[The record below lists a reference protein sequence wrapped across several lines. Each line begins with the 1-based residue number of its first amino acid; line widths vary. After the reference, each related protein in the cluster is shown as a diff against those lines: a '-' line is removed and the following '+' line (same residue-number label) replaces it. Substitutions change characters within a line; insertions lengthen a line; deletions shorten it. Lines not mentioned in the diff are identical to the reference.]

1 MEQLGA
7 VGASTHH
14 LRALAS
20 LRALLY
26 GPRPMAVRIFNTL
39 TGEKQ
44 PLEPLRPPAV
54 GMYVCGPTVYDMS
67 HVGHARV
74 YVAFDVVARHLRRRG
89 YRLTYVRNFTDVDD
103 KIIKR
108 AHELGQKPSD
118 VSERFIREYL
128 TDMAA
133 LGVRRAD
140 VEPKVTEHIPEIVA
154 LIEKLVAR
162 GLAYPA
168 AGDVYY
174 AVRLFPDY
182 GKLSRRNLDDL
193 KAGARVEPGEQKR
206 DPLDFALWKAAKPG
220 EPQWPSPWG
229 PGRPGWHIEC
239 SAMSEKYLGESFDI
253 HAGGK
258 DLVFPHHENE
268 IAQSEGASGKPFA
281 RIWMHNGFVTLDQEK
296 MSKSLGNFFTI
307 RDVTAKFEPEALRL
321 FLLSTHYRSPINF
334 SDQALGEAE
343 RRLDYFYETL
353 AKADAL
359 LAGATPEP
367 EPATAE
373 SVTAAFDE
381 AMDDDFN
388 TPGALAALS
397 EPLKKLNE
405 LTERPGKA
413 AQRQE
418 SQSIAAALL
427 RAVRE
432 AGAVL
437 GLCERPPPEY
447 LAERRVHLA
456 ARKQLDVARVEALI
470 GDRASARRA
479 KDFAKADA
487 IRGELAALGVE
498 IMDGPAGTS
507 WKIAG

>member
-1 MEQLGA
+1 
-7 VGASTHH
+7 
-14 LRALAS
+14 
-20 LRALLY
+20 
-26 GPRPMAVRIFNTL
+26 MAIRIFSTL
-39 TGEKQ
+39 SGVKE
-44 PLEPLRPPAV
+44 PLEPLHPPAV

-74 YVAFDVVARHLRRRG
+74 YVAFDVVARQLRRRG
-89 YRLTYVRNFTDVDD
+89 YRLTYVRNYTDVDD

-108 AHELGQKPSD
+108 AAELGEQPQD
-118 VSERFIREYL
+118 VSERFIREYQK
-128 TDMAA
+128 DMAA
-133 LGVRRAD
+133 LGVRPAD
-140 VEPKVTEHIPEIVA
+140 VEPKVTQHVPEIVA

-174 AVRLFPDY
+174 AVRRFPDY
-182 GKLSRRNLDDL
+182 GKLARRNLDDL

-206 DPLDFALWKAAKPG
+206 DPLDFALWKGAKPG
-220 EPQWPSPWG
+220 EPAWPSPWG

-281 RIWMHNGFVTLDQEK
+281 KIWMHNGFVTLDQEK

-334 SDQALGEAE
+334 SDQALAEAE

-359 LAGATPEP
+359 LAGAAPAP

-373 SVTAAFDE
+373 AVLAAFDE

-388 TPGALAALS
+388 TPEALATLS
-397 EPLKKLNE
+397 APFTKLNE
-405 LTERPGKA
+405 LAEKPGKG
-413 AQRQE
+413 AQRPQ
-418 SQSIAAALL
+418 SQALAAALA

-432 AGAVL
+432 VGAVL
-437 GLCERPPPEY
+437 GIYERPPAEY
-447 LAERRVHLA
+447 LAERRAHLA
-456 ARKQLDVARVEALI
+456 ARRKLDVAKVEALI
-470 GDRASARRA
+470 VDRTEARKA
-479 KDFAKADA
+479 KDFARADA
-487 IRGELAALGVE
+487 IRGELAGLGVE
-498 IMDGPAGTS
+498 IMDGPAGTT
-507 WKIAG
+507 WKVAG